1 MIRIQAQPR
10 AGGQSRLAGIQ
21 MAMLTLRCMEH
32 YREVAGDHDS
42 ALILLAVVAISA
54 ERLTRGPLSDD
65 LRTIDTPLPREHVGT
80 CNVSSIAVATGFN
93 RETARRHVN
102 RLIERNILQR
112 GADGTIMFTHGY
124 IQGGEIA
131 ELLQMQLD
139 TLGRSVTEF
148 LRMGAMVMTDE

>member
-10 AGGQSRLAGIQ
+10 AGGESRLAGIQ

-32 YREVAGDHDS
+32 YRDVAGDHDS
-42 ALILLAVVAISA
+42 ALIMLAVVAISA
-54 ERLTRGPLSDD
+54 ERLTRGGLADE
-65 LRTIDTPLPREHVGT
+65 LRTLETPLPPEYIGT

-102 RLIERNILQR
+102 RLIERQVLQR
-112 GADGTIMFTHGY
+112 GPDGTIGFTAGY
-124 IQGGEIA
+124 MQSGQIA
-131 ELLQMQLD
+131 ELLQVQLD

-148 LRMGAMVMTDE
+148 VRMGAMTATEE